1 MPRIRAEVSMLT
13 VKTATELLASLG
25 RKPNYRPLSKNR
37 IAQYV
42 AAIKSGRWRD
52 NGNTIGIDPEGVMI
66 NGQHRCHAV
75 IIAKQSIPVIFV
87 YGIRY
92 IEEIDTHQPR
102 TLQQL
107 LNYRG
112 EKNAHILSACLRMV
126 FDYQGGYMRSHRGKR
141 SGSNEEYLGML
152 KKHGGL
158 RYSATKSHGVSKICS
173 VCAIAFCHHMGPFKC
188 KEELDQDFVDEFIR
202 GIGEGSDMKKRDPRY
217 VLREIAIDERRKRK
231 GRSGI
236 CMDSFGFLA
245 CCIKAWNFYVLEQEC
260 PRKQSLRWISAGPR
274 EEPFPTFLEE

>member
-1 MPRIRAEVSMLT
+1 MPDWVHMVTSADKIPGLTTEEALANLKRGIRERKCRYCAHLIQDVSNDEEFTCALMHSVGTATWRYASRRCSDARCGRRINKKVRLREDNRTRRVRVKNVHPHRKGNGMPRIRAEVSMLT

-126 FDYQGGYMRSHRGKR
+126 FDYQGG
-141 SGSNEEYLGML
+141 
-152 KKHGGL
+152 
-158 RYSATKSHGVSKICS
+158 
-173 VCAIAFCHHMGPFKC
+173 
-188 KEELDQDFVDEFIR
+188 
-202 GIGEGSDMKKRDPRY
+202 
-217 VLREIAIDERRKRK
+217 
-231 GRSGI
+231 
-236 CMDSFGFLA
+236 
-245 CCIKAWNFYVLEQEC
+245 
-260 PRKQSLRWISAGPR
+260 
-274 EEPFPTFLEE
+274 